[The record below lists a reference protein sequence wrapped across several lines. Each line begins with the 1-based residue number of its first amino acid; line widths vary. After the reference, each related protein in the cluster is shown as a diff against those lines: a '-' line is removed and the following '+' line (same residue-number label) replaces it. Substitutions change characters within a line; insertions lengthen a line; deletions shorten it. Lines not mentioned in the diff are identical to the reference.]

1 MAKIRVYELARDLSM
16 TNKDLLAKLREM
28 EIEINSHMSSLEEDT
43 IARVKNVLQSGPQ
56 PNLEETRVTS
66 GVIRRRRKVVK
77 REAQAPE
84 SKPEAVGLAEEPAG
98 EEGVDTAESA
108 PEETAEEAV
117 PEALEATPAKTAK
130 PKSPKGP
137 AARII
142 APAEP
147 PPEEVEP
154 SPPAAETPV
163 EEAKALQ
170 EGAQETVAEPVAQE
184 EPASEAVT
192 SEAAS
197 GEAEATAD
205 ALPASPQDE
214 AATPSEEGSATEDSP
229 AEAAADAVASAATD
243 AGSAK
248 ASETAAPKAKP
259 KRGESAAKIIRLPK
273 KPIASLKP
281 SSRPKPAARP
291 ARPARPSRPS
301 RPGAYA
307 APGAPPAAPKGPPA
321 EDRTDSRKKAHKRG
335 APVAET
341 ADKKTYKKK
350 GGFRRREVVEG
361 RDLYSGKR
369 GRKGKKGRGKPA
381 YSGGEKT
388 QITTAKAIKRRVKV
402 DDTIVLSDLAKRM
415 GIKANEMIA
424 KLMGMGVM
432 ATVNQTID
440 YDTAV
445 LVAGEFDYE
454 VEKASFVEEAIL
466 KTDVQDAPEKLS
478 PRPPVVTIMGHV
490 DHGKTS
496 LLDVIRQTRI
506 TDHEAGG
513 ITQHI
518 GAYNVTT
525 PKGQI
530 VFLDTPGHEAFS
542 AMRSRG
548 AQITDLVI
556 LVVAADDGIMPQTV
570 EAINHSRAAEVPI
583 IVAVNKMDKPGADP
597 DKVMRQLAELEL
609 APEEWGGETI
619 TVKVSA
625 KEQTGID
632 TLLEMILLQAEMLEF
647 KANPDKKAT
656 GHVVEAKLDSGRG
669 PVATV
674 LINDGTLKV
683 GDPVVCGVHFG
694 KLRAL
699 LNDMGQQVESAG
711 PAIPVEIVGLSGVP
725 AAGDEM
731 VALEDEKDAKQ
742 VSAHRLQKQRSLE
755 LAKTSRLSLEHLFEQ
770 MQEGEVQDLNV
781 IIKADVDGSIE
792 ALRDSLIKLSN
803 EEVNINVVHAA
814 TGTISESDVSLAAV
828 SNAIIIGFN
837 VRPNTK
843 VREMAAE
850 ENVDI
855 RYHNVIYN
863 VIKEVKDAILGMMKS
878 TFEERLLGKAE
889 VRQVFHVPKVG
900 SIAGS
905 YVIEGKLERGRQMRL
920 LRDGIVIYEGRNGSL
935 RRFKDDVKE
944 VQTGYEC
951 GIGIENF
958 NDIKVG
964 DHIECFYMEE
974 IRPDMA

>member
-1 MAKIRVYELARDLSM
+1 
-16 TNKDLLAKLREM
+16 
-28 EIEINSHMSSLEEDT
+28 MSSLDEET
-43 IARVKNVLQSGPQ
+43 STRVKSAIQGGPT
-56 PNLEETRVTS
+56 PNLEETRITP

-77 REAQAPE
+77 PAPE
-84 SKPEAVGLAEEPAG
+84 LVEPEAAAEAKTAPA
-98 EEGVDTAESA
+98 A
-108 PEETAEEAV
+108 PEEAAVEAAETAASAPSAAEQPEPAKAPPKKRVTRKAAKEPAAKIVAPAKPPLEEVAEAVEEAEEA
-117 PEALEATPAKTAK
+117 
-130 PKSPKGP
+130 
-137 AARII
+137 
-142 APAEP
+142 
-147 PPEEVEP
+147 
-154 SPPAAETPV
+154 
-163 EEAKALQ
+163 
-170 EGAQETVAEPVAQE
+170 
-184 EPASEAVT
+184 
-192 SEAAS
+192 
-197 GEAEATAD
+197 ATAN
-205 ALPASPQDE
+205 E
-214 AATPSEEGSATEDSP
+214 
-229 AEAAADAVASAATD
+229 EAAAALEDATLAAAAQT
-243 AGSAK
+243 
-248 ASETAAPKAKP
+248 TAAEGTPPEAEEARADGEPSLAVEEQEVQAAEQAAAAPAREKAPAPKP
-259 KRGESAAKIIRLPK
+259 KRGETPAKIIRLPK
-273 KPIASLKP
+273 KPVPSLKP
-281 SSRPKPAARP
+281 AAHPKPGP
-291 ARPARPSRPS
+291 ARPARPSRPAAVPDIS
-301 RPGAYA
+301 PPPPG
-307 APGAPPAAPKGPPA
+307 PIEERGEG
-321 EDRTDSRKKAHKRG
+321 RKKGRKRG
-335 APVAET
+335 APAEEG
-341 ADKKTYKKK
+341 DKRAFKKK
-350 GGFRRREVVEG
+350 SGFRRREVVEG
-361 RDLYSGKR
+361 RDLYSGKH
-369 GRKGKKGRGKPA
+369 GRKGKKGKGKA
-381 YSGGEKT
+381 FTGGEKT
-388 QITTAKAIKRRVKV
+388 QITTAKAIKRRVKM
-402 DDTIVLSDLAKRM
+402 DETIVLSELAKRM
-415 GIKANEMIA
+415 GIKANEMIV

-440 YDTAV
+440 FDTAV
-445 LVAGEFDYE
+445 LVAGEFGYE
-454 VEKASFVEEAIL
+454 VEKASFEEEAIL
-466 KTDVQDAPEKLS
+466 KIDVEDAPEQLA

-542 AMRSRG
+542 AMRLRG
-548 AQITDLVI
+548 AQVTDLVI

-583 IVAVNKMDKPGADP
+583 IVAVNKMDKVDADP

-609 APEEWGGETI
+609 VPEEWGGDTI
-619 TVKVSA
+619 SVKVSA
-625 KEQTGID
+625 KEKTGID
-632 TLLEMILLQAEMLEF
+632 DLLEMILLQSEMLEL
-647 KANPDKKAT
+647 KANPNKMAT

-674 LINDGTLKV
+674 LIKDGTLKV

-725 AAGDEM
+725 TAGDEL

-742 VSAHRLQKQRSLE
+742 VSEHRLQKQRSLE
-755 LAKTSRLSLEHLFEQ
+755 LAKTSRLSLEKLYEQ
-770 MQEGEVQDLNV
+770 MQEGEVQDLNI

-792 ALRDSLIKLSN
+792 ALRDSLVKLSN
-803 EEVNINVVHAA
+803 EEVNINVVAAA

-843 VREMAAE
+843 VREMAQE

-863 VIKEVKDAILGMMKS
+863 VIKEVKDAIVGLMKS
-878 TFEERLLGKAE
+878 TFEERLLGRAE

-905 YVIEGKLERGRQMRL
+905 YVLEGKIERGRQVRL
-920 LRDGIVIYEGRNGSL
+920 LRDGIVVYEGRNSSL

-951 GIGIENF
+951 GIAIENF

-964 DHIECFYMEE
+964 DFIECFYLEE
-974 IRPDMA
+974 IRPDLA

>member
-1 MAKIRVYELARDLSM
+1 MAKIRVYELARDLNM

-28 EIEINSHMSSLEEDT
+28 EIEINSHMSSLDEET
-43 IARVKNVLQSGPQ
+43 TSRVKTALKGGPE
-56 PNLEETRVTS
+56 PNLEETRITP
-66 GVIRRRRKVVK
+66 GVIRRRRKAVKPAAEVVEPEK
-77 REAQAPE
+77 PEVVEAAVAMPAEADGDAAAPVEALAEAPVEAAAPE
-84 SKPEAVGLAEEPAG
+84 APEPA
-98 EEGVDTAESA
+98 
-108 PEETAEEAV
+108 
-117 PEALEATPAKTAK
+117 PAKTLARK
-130 PKSPKGP
+130 PSKEP
-137 AARII
+137 AARIVV
-142 APAEP
+142 PAEP
-147 PPEEVEP
+147 PAAAPGDEAETAAEAAEP
-154 SPPAAETPV
+154 QEANPPQEAEAAPTAAADEAAAETAPV
-163 EEAKALQ
+163 PPEAPEK
-170 EGAQETVAEPVAQE
+170 P
-184 EPASEAVT
+184 
-192 SEAAS
+192 
-197 GEAEATAD
+197 AD
-205 ALPASPQDE
+205 AAAGAADDE
-214 AATPSEEGSATEDSP
+214 PSAIVVEAPPEK
-229 AEAAADAVASAATD
+229 AEAAA
-243 AGSAK
+243 
-248 ASETAAPKAKP
+248 APKEAPAPKP
-259 KRGESAAKIIRLPK
+259 KKGETPAKIIRLPK

-281 SSRPKPAARP
+281 SSRPKPAPRP
-291 ARPARPSRPS
+291 ARPGAFAD
-301 RPGAYA
+301 PGA
-307 APGAPPAAPKGPPA
+307 APGVPM
-321 EDRTDSRKKAHKRG
+321 EDRADGRKKGRKRG
-335 APVAET
+335 TPGDT
-341 ADKKTYKKK
+341 GDKRAFKKK
-350 GGFRRREVVEG
+350 GGFRRKEVVEG

-369 GRKGKKGRGKPA
+369 GRKGKKGKGRA
-381 YSGGEKT
+381 YTGGEKT
-388 QITTAKAIKRRVKV
+388 QITTAKAIKRRVKM
-402 DDTIVLSDLAKRM
+402 DETIVLSELAKRM
-415 GIKANEMIA
+415 GIKANEMIV
-424 KLMGMGVM
+424 KLMGLGVM

-440 YDTAV
+440 FDTAV
-445 LVAGEFDYE
+445 LVAGEFGYE
-454 VEKASFVEEAIL
+454 VEKASFEEEAIL
-466 KTDVQDAPEKLS
+466 KVDVEDAPDKLL

-548 AQITDLVI
+548 AQVTDLVI

-583 IVAVNKMDKPGADP
+583 IVAVNKMDKSGADP
-597 DKVMRQLAELEL
+597 DKVMRQLAEMEL
-609 APEEWGGETI
+609 VPEDWGGDTI

-625 KEQTGID
+625 KAKTGID
-632 TLLEMILLQAEMLEF
+632 ELLEMILLQSEMLEL

-725 AAGDEM
+725 TAGDEL

-742 VSAHRLQKQRSLE
+742 VSEHRLQKQRNLE
-755 LAKTSRLSLEHLFEQ
+755 LAKTSRLSLEKLYEQ

-792 ALRDSLIKLSN
+792 ALRDSLVKLSN

-843 VREMAAE
+843 VREMAQE

-863 VIKEVKDAILGMMKS
+863 VIKEVKDAIVGMMKS
-878 TFEERLLGKAE
+878 TFEERLLGRAE

-905 YVIEGKLERGRQMRL
+905 YVVEGKIERGRPLRL
-920 LRDGIVIYEGRNGSL
+920 LRDGIVVYEGRNASL

-944 VQTGYEC
+944 VQSGYEC

-958 NDIKVG
+958 NDIKAG
-964 DHIECFYMEE
+964 DFIECFYMEE
-974 IRPDMA
+974 IRPDLA

>member
-1 MAKIRVYELARDLSM
+1 MAKIRVYELARDLNM

-28 EIEINSHMSSLEEDT
+28 EIEINSHMSSLDEET
-43 IARVKNVLQSGPQ
+43 TTRVKNALKGGPE
-56 PNLEETRVTS
+56 PNLEETRITP

-77 REAQAPE
+77 PAAPE
-84 SKPEAVGLAEEPAG
+84 TIA
-98 EEGVDTAESA
+98 TAEI
-108 PEETAEEAV
+108 PAEEAAAAAA
-117 PEALEATPAKTAK
+117 PTEA
-130 PKSPKGP
+130 
-137 AARII
+137 
-142 APAEP
+142 
-147 PPEEVEP
+147 
-154 SPPAAETPV
+154 
-163 EEAKALQ
+163 
-170 EGAQETVAEPVAQE
+170 
-184 EPASEAVT
+184 
-192 SEAAS
+192 
-197 GEAEATAD
+197 
-205 ALPASPQDE
+205 DE
-214 AATPSEEGSATEDSP
+214 APP
-229 AEAAADAVASAATD
+229 AEAAPPEKTAARVVAPVEQPTEADELVPEAVVLETVDAAASA
-243 AGSAK
+243 
-248 ASETAAPKAKP
+248 ETAAADDVAAERPDEAAETAPAPTAEATDTVDAEPADAPGEAAAETAEQPLAAETAAVKP
-259 KRGESAAKIIRLPK
+259 KRGEAPAKIIKLPK
-273 KPIASLKP
+273 KPVTSLKP
-281 SSRPKPAARP
+281 SSRPKPTQTRPPRP
-291 ARPARPSRPS
+291 ARP
-301 RPGAYA
+301 GAYPDLSGPPPGPMEDRGDA
-307 APGAPPAAPKGPPA
+307 RKKGRKKGAP
-321 EDRTDSRKKAHKRG
+321 TDIGDKR
-335 APVAET
+335 VF
-341 ADKKTYKKK
+341 KKK
-350 GGFRRREVVEG
+350 GGFRRREVIEG

-369 GRKGKKGRGKPA
+369 GRKGKKGKGKA
-381 YSGGEKT
+381 FTGGEKT
-388 QITTAKAIKRRVKV
+388 QITTAKAIKRRVKM
-402 DDTIVLSDLAKRM
+402 DETIVLSELAKRM
-415 GIKANEMIA
+415 GIKANEMIV
-424 KLMGMGVM
+424 KLMGLGVM

-440 YDTAV
+440 FDTAV

-454 VEKASFVEEAIL
+454 VEKASFEEEAIL
-466 KTDVQDAPEKLS
+466 KVDVEDAPEQLM

-525 PKGQI
+525 LKGQI

-548 AQITDLVI
+548 AQVTDLVI

-583 IVAVNKMDKPGADP
+583 IVAVNKMDKADADP
-597 DKVMRQLAELEL
+597 DKVMRQLAEMEL
-609 APEEWGGETI
+609 VPEEWGGDTI

-625 KEQTGID
+625 KQNSGID
-632 TLLEMILLQAEMLEF
+632 DLLEMILLQSEMLEL

-699 LNDMGQQVESAG
+699 LNDVGQQVDSAG

-725 AAGDEM
+725 TAGDEL
-731 VALEDEKDAKQ
+731 VALDDEKDAKQ
-742 VSAHRLQKQRSLE
+742 VSEHRLQKQRSLE
-755 LAKTSRLSLEHLFEQ
+755 LAKTSRLSLEKLYEQ

-792 ALRDSLIKLSN
+792 ALRDSLVKLSN

-843 VREMAAE
+843 VREMAQE

-863 VIKEVKDAILGMMKS
+863 VIKEVKDAIVGLMKS

-905 YVIEGKLERGRQMRL
+905 YVVEGKIERGRQLRL
-920 LRDGIVIYEGRNGSL
+920 LRDGIVIYEGRNASL
-935 RRFKDDVKE
+935 RRYKDDVKE
-944 VQTGYEC
+944 VQSGYEC

-974 IRPDMA
+974 IRPDLA

>member
-1 MAKIRVYELARDLSM
+1 
-16 TNKDLLAKLREM
+16 M
-28 EIEINSHMSSLEEDT
+28 EIEINSHMSSLDEDT
-43 IARVKNVLQSGPQ
+43 ITRVKNVLQGGPQ
-56 PNLEETRVTS
+56 PNLEETRVTP

-84 SKPEAVGLAEEPAG
+84 SEAEAAAAEDQ
-98 EEGVDTAESA
+98 DTGSAEVA
-108 PEETAEEAV
+108 PGETAEEEP
-117 PEALEATPAKTAK
+117 PEVVAAAPVKTVAPKTPEE
-130 PKSPKGP
+130 P
-137 AARII
+137 AAKII
-142 APAEP
+142 APAQP
-147 PPEEVEP
+147 PPVEP
-154 SPPAAETPV
+154 VPPTTETPA
-163 EEAKALQ
+163 EEASAI
-170 EGAQETVAEPVAQE
+170 EEDTQETVVEEDSAETASQE
-184 EPASEAVT
+184 ASATEAVAP
-192 SEAAS
+192 EPPS
-197 GEAEATAD
+197 GEAEAIA
-205 ALPASPQDE
+205 PP
-214 AATPSEEGSATEDSP
+214 EEETTTGESP
-229 AEAAADAVASAATD
+229 ANSAGKAAAEAEEKASAAEAT
-243 AGSAK
+243 
-248 ASETAAPKAKP
+248 ETATPKAKP
-259 KRGESAAKIIRLPK
+259 KRGEMAAKIIQLPK
-273 KPIASLKP
+273 RPIASLKP

-291 ARPARPSRPS
+291 ARPARPNRPS

-307 APGAPPAAPKGPPA
+307 APGAPAAAPKGPPA
-321 EDRTDSRKKAHKRG
+321 EDRADSRKKARKRG
-335 APVAET
+335 APVADT
-341 ADKKTYKKK
+341 GDKKTYKKK

-402 DDTIVLSDLAKRM
+402 DDTIVLSELAKRM

-445 LVAGEFDYE
+445 LVASEFEYE
-454 VEKASFVEEAIL
+454 VERASFEEEAIL
-466 KTDVQDAPEKLS
+466 KTDVQDAPEKLL

-542 AMRSRG
+542 AMRLRG
-548 AQITDLVI
+548 AQVTDLVI

-570 EAINHSRAAEVPI
+570 EAINHARAAEVPI

-597 DKVMRQLAELEL
+597 DKVMRQLAEMEL
-609 APEEWGGETI
+609 VPEDWGGDTI

-625 KEQTGID
+625 KEKTGID
-632 TLLEMILLQAEMLEF
+632 SLLEMILLQAEMLEF
-647 KANPDKKAT
+647 RANPDKKAT

-699 LNDMGQQVESAG
+699 LNDLGQQVESAG

-725 AAGDEM
+725 NAGDEM

-755 LAKTSRLSLEHLFEQ
+755 LAKTSRLSLENLFEQ

-792 ALRDSLIKLSN
+792 ALRDSLTKLSN
-803 EEVNINVVHAA
+803 EEVNINVVQAA

-843 VREMAAE
+843 VREMAQE

>member
-1 MAKIRVYELARDLSM
+1 MAKIRVYELARDLNM

-28 EIEINSHMSSLEEDT
+28 EIEINSHMSSLDEDT
-43 IARVKNVLQSGPQ
+43 ITRVKNLLQGGPQ
-56 PNLEETRVTS
+56 PNLEETRVTP

-84 SKPEAVGLAEEPAG
+84 SKAEAAAEEDQVA
-98 EEGVDTAESA
+98 DSAEVA
-108 PEETAEEAV
+108 PEETGEEEQPEAV
-117 PEALEATPAKTAK
+117 KVAPAKTVA
-130 PKSPKGP
+130 PKAPEEP
-137 AARII
+137 AAKII

-147 PPEEVEP
+147 PPVEP
-154 SPPAAETPV
+154 VPPTPETPA
-163 EEAKALQ
+163 EEAPAIE
-170 EGAQETVAEPVAQE
+170 EGAQEKAVEENAVETASQE
-184 EPASEAVT
+184 ASATEAVVP
-192 SEAAS
+192 EAPSA
-197 GEAEATAD
+197 EAEATEPPEKAT
-205 ALPASPQDE
+205 ATEESPANTAGN
-214 AATPSEEGSATEDSP
+214 AATEAEEKASATET
-229 AEAAADAVASAATD
+229 AT
-243 AGSAK
+243 
-248 ASETAAPKAKP
+248 PKAKP

-291 ARPARPSRPS
+291 ARPTRPS

-307 APGAPPAAPKGPPA
+307 APGIPPAAPKGPPA
-321 EDRTDSRKKAHKRG
+321 EDRTDSRKKARKRG
-335 APVAET
+335 APAAET
-341 ADKKTYKKK
+341 ADKKPYKKK

-402 DDTIVLSDLAKRM
+402 DDTIILSELAKRM

-445 LVAGEFDYE
+445 LVASEFEYE
-454 VEKASFVEEAIL
+454 VERASFEEEAIL
-466 KTDVQDAPEKLS
+466 KTDVQDAPEKLL

-542 AMRSRG
+542 AMRLRG
-548 AQITDLVI
+548 AQVTDLVI

-570 EAINHSRAAEVPI
+570 EAINHSRAAKVPI

-597 DKVMRQLAELEL
+597 DKVMRQLAEMEL
-609 APEEWGGETI
+609 VPEDWGGDTI

-625 KEQTGID
+625 KEKTGID
-632 TLLEMILLQAEMLEF
+632 SLLEMILLQAEMLEF
-647 KANPDKKAT
+647 RANPDKKAT

-699 LNDMGQQVESAG
+699 LNDLGQQVESAG

-725 AAGDEM
+725 NAGDEM

-755 LAKTSRLSLEHLFEQ
+755 LAKTSRLSLENLFEQ

-792 ALRDSLIKLSN
+792 ALRDSLTKLSN
-803 EEVNINVVHAA
+803 EEVNINVVQAA

-843 VREMAAE
+843 VREMAQE

-964 DHIECFYMEE
+964 DYIECFYMEE